1 MLALTVLIFSNA
13 QIRQALT
20 ARDQALGDLQ
30 AQEQETRAAEREKTL
45 QLAMA
50 RWTEARA
57 LRQTRQRG
65 QRLHS
70 LDALAETVRRLQ
82 SLNLLEPHKLELR
95 NDAIACLRLPDL
107 RKIANGPDPRGRW
120 TAFDSTC
127 HHYAH
132 NEGPG
137 ILTVQRVEDGAVVHR
152 WQWKG
157 DRCSGLTFGFNDRLL
172 VAVCDDNVGRGEAR
186 CRVWSMAD
194 GQLVLERMVWA
205 RSERAFR
212 LDGQVLALPRA
223 DGSLALYDLI
233 ERRDLSPLPLG
244 PLPEHI
250 RFHPDGR
257 HLAVSFG
264 AEQPAVHVWDVVA
277 GKVVLQLAGPGRSGV
292 PAWSPDG
299 RLLAVG
305 GADTNVYLF
314 EFPSGNRL
322 AVLRGHEA
330 IIIGLAFHPSGEL
343 LVSTSHDD
351 TTRFWRLP
359 SSAEL
364 VLDGEVGSSS
374 SADGGRMVTRS
385 YHSTVTIWEVN
396 TASDVVRTLV
406 QGSTAYGNKA
416 GPVPGELAFAPDN
429 RLLATA
435 SQDGVLLWDTAAAR
449 LVGRV
454 PSGPGHSLAFHPQ
467 GHWLFTP
474 GPGGLMQWP
483 IVPVPDSISAPHR
496 AALRIGPGKTLWP
509 MRAAGESLRVHSDGL
524 GKLLLLAEIYR
535 EMRLLP
541 LAEPAKA
548 NLLGTHDGVSWVA
561 LSPDGRWAV
570 SAPVNGDATIRVWDT
585 ARAKV
590 VRQLPQEEERYF
602 TATFS
607 PDGRWLVTN
616 VRSEFRFW
624 EVGSWE
630 VKQRLPR
637 HWRSLHGYVAFAGD
651 GRLLALAYGRDVV
664 HLHDTGT
671 WQHLASLETPGRKDV
686 TGLALS
692 PDGSRLAIATA
703 DGALGLWDLRR
714 LRERLAALGL
724 DWDLPAY
731 PSAER
736 ESPPVEAMQVEILSA
751 AGTVP

>member
-1 MLALTVLIFSNA
+1 MLALVLLMLSNA
-13 QIRQALT
+13 QIRQAL
-20 ARDQALGDLQ
+20 AVRDRALDDLQ
-30 AQEQETRAAEREKTL
+30 TQEEQTRAAEREKTL
-45 QLAMA
+45 QLALA
-50 RWTEARA
+50 RWNEARA

-70 LDALAETVRRLQ
+70 LEALAETVRHLQ
-82 SLNLLEPHKLELR
+82 SLNLLEPRKLELR
-95 NDAIACLRLPDL
+95 NEAIACLSLPDL
-107 RKIANGPDPRGRW
+107 RKIASGPDPRGRW

-137 ILTVQRVEDGAVVHR
+137 ILTVRRVEDGAVVHR

-157 DRCSGLTFGFNDRLL
+157 DRCYGITFGFDDRLL
-172 VAVCDDNVGRGEAR
+172 VAFCDDDVGRDQFR

-194 GQLVLERMVWA
+194 GQLVLEREVWA
-205 RSERAFR
+205 RSELAFR
-212 LDGQVLALPRA
+212 LDGKVLALTRA
-223 DGSLALYDLI
+223 DGSLALYDLV
-233 ERRDLSPLPLG
+233 ERRDFPPLPPG
-244 PLPEHI
+244 PLPEHV

-264 AEQPAVHVWDVVA
+264 AEQPAVQVWDVVT
-277 GKVVLQLAGPGRSGV
+277 GKVVARMAGPGRSGV

-305 GADTNVYLF
+305 GSDTNVYLF

-351 TTRFWRLP
+351 TTRFWRLL

-364 VLDGEVGSSS
+364 VLDGELGSAS
-374 SADGGRMVTRS
+374 SADGRRIVTRS
-385 YHSTVTIWEVN
+385 YHSTLTIWEVT
-396 TASDVVRTLV
+396 TANDFFHTLV
-406 QGSTAYGNKA
+406 QGSSAYGNKA
-416 GPVPGELAFAPDN
+416 GPTPGELAFAPDS
-429 RLLATA
+429 RLLATV
-435 SQDGVLLWDTAAAR
+435 SQDGVLLWDTVAAR
-449 LVGRV
+449 FVGRV
-454 PSGPGHSLAFHPQ
+454 PSGPGHTLAFHPQ
-467 GHWLFTP
+467 GQCLFTP

-483 IVPVPDSISAPHR
+483 IVAAPDSMSAPHR
-496 AALRIGPGKTLWP
+496 ARLRIGPGKTLWP
-509 MRAAGESLRVHSDGL
+509 TTAASESLRVQSDGL
-524 GKLLLLAEIYR
+524 GKLLLLAENYR
-535 EMRLLP
+535 EMCLLP

-548 NLLGTHDGVSWVA
+548 SRLGSHDGVFWVA

-570 SAPVNGDATIRVWDT
+570 SAPVVGDATIRVWDT
-585 ARAKV
+585 SLGKV
-590 VRQLPQEEERYF
+590 VRQLPQEEARYF

-624 EVGSWE
+624 EVGSWQI
-630 VKQRLPR
+630 KQRLPR
-637 HWRSLHGYVAFAGD
+637 HFRSLHGYVAFAGD
-651 GRLLALAYGRDVV
+651 GRLLALASGRNTIQLYDA
-664 HLHDTGT
+664 GT
-671 WQHLASLETPGRKDV
+671 WQHLASLETPGQKDV

-692 PDGSRLAIATA
+692 PDGSRLAVATP
-703 DGALGLWDLRR
+703 DGALGVWDLRR
-714 LRERLAALGL
+714 LRERLAALSL

-731 PSAER
+731 PSLGRA
-736 ESPPVEAMQVEILSA
+736 SPPGEAMQVEILSA
-751 AGTVP
+751 AANSP